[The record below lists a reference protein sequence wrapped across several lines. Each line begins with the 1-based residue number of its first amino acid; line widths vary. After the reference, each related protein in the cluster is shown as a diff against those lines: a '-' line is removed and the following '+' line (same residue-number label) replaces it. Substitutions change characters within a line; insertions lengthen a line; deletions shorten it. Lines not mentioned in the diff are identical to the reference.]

1 MTVFGRTLFR
11 TLVLLPLLVVVGRAG
26 AEEPASPMAAVESVA
41 ATAAP
46 GPGASQDAVEILLV
60 TVPAVKRVRIEVRSG
75 GQSLATVQQ
84 AAIEGLVRFADV
96 DGDGR
101 IARTE
106 ARLLPATQV
115 LRQFA
120 WGEFFPFAPRQSEF
134 DTLDADR
141 DGFVTAVELTTHCR
155 AAGLGRL
162 AVHVAGATELARLD
176 AALLSRLDL
185 DADGR
190 VTPDELRRAEELLSR
205 LDTDHDDVLARAE
218 ILEGL
223 SPVRRD
229 DAPTGGSQQPP
240 FLVLRPADTA
250 DLWTKTFITLRGGE
264 EMSLPRDRA
273 GFSVDVAKDLDRD
286 ANGLLT
292 ADELDGLRNL
302 SPDETWIVDLAPR
315 STEAAM
321 PTPSTTTTDRRRE
334 MEAAGVRLE
343 LLPREGLVE
352 KRWSAYAS
360 SLRDRCHE
368 LDADQDGAVSV
379 EEARLPHR
387 IDFPQVVTA
396 ADRDGDGRLTAKEL
410 EAFLTVQQ
418 GLTALHARLDLID
431 RGRSLF
437 DTLDANGDELLSVRE
452 LRTAA
457 ARIPVTDSAPLTP
470 PLTTGALHRIR
481 ATASC
486 GKPSPIQFE
495 TNLTAPEWFRA
506 MDRNRDGD
514 LSRREFTG
522 PAAAFLRLDQN
533 GDGLIAPDELKN
545 GDAPRR
551 SSDNP

>member
-1 MTVFGRTLFR
+1 MTVFGRTTFR
-11 TLVLLPLLVVVGRAG
+11 TLALLPLLAVVGRAV
-26 AEEPASPMAAVESVA
+26 ADEPVSPIAAVESVA
-41 ATAAP
+41 ATAVV

-60 TVPAVKRVRIEVRSG
+60 AGPAVKRVRIEVRSG
-75 GQSLATVQQ
+75 GQSLVTVQQ
-84 AAIEGLVRFADV
+84 GAVERLFQFADL
-96 DGDGR
+96 DGDGQISR
-101 IARTE
+101 AET
-106 ARLLPATQV
+106 RLLPATQV

-134 DTLDADR
+134 DTLDADH

-162 AVHVAGATELARLD
+162 AVHVAGAAEPARLD
-176 AALLSRLDL
+176 AALFSRLDL

-229 DAPTGGSQQPP
+229 DAPTGGSQPPP
-240 FLVLRPADTA
+240 FLVLRPTDTA
-250 DLWTKTFITLRGGE
+250 DAWTRTFITLRGGE
-264 EMSLPRDRA
+264 GMSLPGDRA
-273 GFSVDVAKDLDRD
+273 GFSVDVAKDLDRH

-292 ADELDGLRNL
+292 ADELDQLHSL
-302 SPDETWIVDLAPR
+302 PPDETWIVDLAPR
-315 STEAAM
+315 STDSA
-321 PTPSTTTTDRRRE
+321 PSTATTDRRRE
-334 MEAAGVRLE
+334 MEATGVRLE
-343 LLPREGLVE
+343 LLPREGLIE
-352 KRWSAYAS
+352 KRWSAYAA
-360 SLRDRCHE
+360 SLRDRLRE
-368 LDADQDGAVSV
+368 LDADQDGAVSA

-387 IDFPQVVTA
+387 IDFPQVATA

-410 EAFLTVQQ
+410 DVFLTVQQ
-418 GLTALHARLDLID
+418 GLAALHARLDLID

-452 LRTAA
+452 LRTAT
-457 ARIPVTDSAPLTP
+457 ARLSVTDSTPLTP

-486 GKPSPIQFE
+486 GKPSPILFE
-495 TNLTAPEWFRA
+495 TSLAAPEWFRA

-522 PAAAFLRLDQN
+522 PAAAFLRLDRN
-533 GDGLIAPDELKN
+533 DDGLIAPDELA
-545 GDAPRR
+545 GDPPRGA
-551 SSDNP
+551 SGSP

>member
-1 MTVFGRTLFR
+1 MTAFGRSMFR
-11 TLVLLPLLVVVGRAG
+11 VLALLPLLVIGRAV
-26 AEEPASPMAAVESVA
+26 ADDPASSKVAVESVA
-41 ATAAP
+41 TTAAV
-46 GPGASQDAVEILLV
+46 GPGVSQDAVEILLIAG
-60 TVPAVKRVRIEVRSG
+60 PAVKRVRIEVRSG

-84 AAIEGLVRFADV
+84 EAIEQLVRFADV
-96 DGDGR
+96 DGDSR
-101 IARTE
+101 ISRGE

-134 DTLDADR
+134 DTLDTDH
-141 DGFVTAVELTTHCR
+141 DGFVTAVELTAHCR

-162 AVHVAGATELARLD
+162 AVHVAGSAELARLD
-176 AALLSRLDL
+176 AALFSRLDL
-185 DADGR
+185 NADGR
-190 VTPDELRRAEELLSR
+190 VMPDELRRAEELLSR

-229 DAPTGGSQQPP
+229 DAPTGRIQPPP

-264 EMSLPRDRA
+264 GMSLPRDHA

-315 STEAAM
+315 STEAAE

-360 SLRDRCHE
+360 SLRDRLRE
-368 LDADQDGAVSV
+368 LDADQDGAVTA

-418 GLTALHARLDLID
+418 GLAALHARLDLID

-437 DTLDANGDELLSVRE
+437 DALDANGDELLSVRE
-452 LRTAA
+452 LRTAI
-457 ARIPVTDSAPLTP
+457 ARLSVTDSTPLTP

-486 GKPSPIQFE
+486 GKPSPILFE
-495 TNLTAPEWFRA
+495 TSLAAPEWFRA

-522 PAAAFLRLDQN
+522 PAAAFLRLDRN
-533 GDGLIAPDELKN
+533 GDGLIAPDELA
-545 GDAPRR
+545 GDPPRR
-551 SSDNP
+551 ASGSP